1 MTTDELKSRVYRC
14 IARKQE
20 GDSWDFKK
28 QWYDMDKPND
38 KGKACLLHDVI
49 CMANLIKDEDGIIII
64 GVDEEADY
72 TIRDVTADPYRK
84 NTNEMVKFLR
94 DKPFDGGIRPTVY
107 VESLDFEGKTID
119 VIVVEN
125 SSYTPYYLT
134 QDCFKI
140 VRAYHIYTRIGDTNT
155 PVDRPVDRDKVE
167 VLWKKRFGIEKPT
180 LEKFRIYL
188 RDYKNW
194 ISVDGEESWYY
205 EFSPEFKIETEWD
218 EHRNGYE
225 YYCFS
230 QIAHQPPSWHWVRLL
245 YHETLMYKS
254 LLVSLDGGNFMT
266 AIPTNQKFFAW
277 VPFDY
282 YIEGDINQRLHIFL
296 KEKGDWRDADGYMFS
311 NWESIVPTFKSKSEA
326 DEFFK
331 WVETQQFPDIEHYKG
346 GYIPEKIAKTAEG
359 EKYRDQFR
367 QAEMLC
373 DMLDKFR
380 NTRV

>member
-1 MTTDELKSRVYRC
+1 MTTEELRYRVYRC
-14 IARKQE
+14 IAKKQE

-28 QWYDMDKPND
+28 QWYDKEKEKTD
-38 KGKACLLHDVI
+38 LLHDVI
-49 CMANLIKDEDGIIII
+49 CMANLIKEEDGIIII
-64 GVDEEADY
+64 GVDEATDY
-72 TIRDVTADPYRK
+72 SVCDVTSDPNRK
-84 NTNEMVKFLR
+84 NTHEMVKFLR

-107 VESLDFEGKTID
+107 VENIEIDGKTID

-125 SSYTPYYLT
+125 SSYTPYYLADRF
-134 QDCFKI
+134 QK
-140 VRAYHIYTRIGDTNT
+140 VEAYHIYTRVGDSNT
-155 PVDRPVDRDKVE
+155 PVGKSADRDKVE
-167 VLWKKRFGIEKPT
+167 ALWKKRFGMDKPT
-180 LEKFRIYL
+180 LEKFKIYL
-188 RDYKNW
+188 RDYKHW
-194 ISVDGEESWYY
+194 KTVDGEQSWYY
-205 EFSPEFKIETEWD
+205 EFAPEFRIETELD
-218 EHRNGYE
+218 EDRDGYE

-230 QIAHQPPSWHWVRLL
+230 QIAWQRPRWYWVRLL
-245 YHETLMYKS
+245 YHETLMYTS

-326 DEFFK
+326 DEFSK
-331 WVETQQFPDIEHYKG
+331 WVEGQGFPDIEHYKG
-346 GYIPEKIAKTAEG
+346 GYIPETIAKTAEG

-373 DMLDKFR
+373 DMLDR
-380 NTRV
+380 YRDMMLIGE